1 MTQRRTAAALVAA
14 ALMLGGCGSSA
25 TPSGAGPAEP
35 VPSPASSTTT
45 TDTPAVD
52 SSPAASADPGAAG
65 LVDDDTGEVITPRAV
80 PEWDSASRAAAT
92 AAAEDVM
99 RAFARPDLDAGS
111 WWGQLEPLLSSE
123 AQINYAYVDP
133 ANIPAREV
141 TADPSVTEDS
151 SAYVARVQVPT
162 DVGDYTVLLSRR
174 DANAPWLAERITPPE
189 AAG

>member
-1 MTQRRTAAALVAA
+1 M
-14 ALMLGGCGSSA
+14 
-25 TPSGAGPAEP
+25 PAP
-35 VPSPASSTTT
+35 VPS
-45 TDTPAVD
+45 
-52 SSPAASADPGAAG
+52 G
-65 LVDDDTGEVITPRAV
+65 LIDDDTGEVITPRAV
-80 PEWDSASRAAAT
+80 PEWDAESRAAT
-92 AAAEDVM
+92 AAAGEEVM
-99 RAFARPDLDAGS
+99 RVFARPDLDHDS
-111 WWGQLEPLLSSE
+111 WWAQLQPLLSNE
-123 AQINYAYVDP
+123 AQIDYAHVDP